1 VFQFDTQ
8 GRLSSSPS
16 TIITVGTHTLTI
28 VAGTGLVQV
37 Q

>member
-1 VFQFDTQ
+1 
-8 GRLSSSPS
+8 LSSSPAA
-16 TIITVGTHTLTI
+16 TITVGTHTISI